1 MNIFVA
7 KLSPSTSGDDLHT
20 LFSDYGEVISAKV
33 IMDRDTGQ
41 SKRYGF
47 VEMKNDE
54 EGYKAISELND
65 CEFEKSRIIVKKS
78 DPKPSGGGGHDFKRR
93 SNYDRGD
100 RDRGGRPQ
108 RY

>member
-33 IMDRDTGQ
+33 IMDRETGE

-65 CEFEKSRIIVKKS
+65 CEFENSRIIVKKS
-78 DPKPSGGGGHDFKRR
+78 QPKGDNKRKPSF
-93 SNYDRGD
+93 
-100 RDRGGRPQ
+100 GGRRNQ
-108 RY
+108 QY